1 MNYDELK
8 NKKIMDLRNIAKG
21 LNIPSPY
28 KYKKDELIE
37 LIVKSDK
44 KNGKIED
51 GETEENEKIDI
62 SDINIEDL
70 SDKATEEIEQLE
82 DINMAEG
89 ILEIHMDGY
98 GFLRQD
104 NYQSG
109 DDDVYI
115 SPSQI
120 RRFRLQTGDKI
131 TGVTRPPKSGEKFRA
146 LLYVQAVNGLDPET
160 STKRPN
166 FDTLTPYILGET

>member
-8 NKKIMDLRNIAKG
+8 KIKKIMDLRNIAKG

-51 GETEENEKIDI
+51 GGKLKKMKKIDI

-98 GFLRQD
+98 GF
-104 NYQSG
+104 
-109 DDDVYI
+109 
-115 SPSQI
+115 
-120 RRFRLQTGDKI
+120 
-131 TGVTRPPKSGEKFRA
+131 
-146 LLYVQAVNGLDPET
+146 
-160 STKRPN
+160 
-166 FDTLTPYILGET
+166 

>member
-1 MNYDELK
+1 MVKRSAVAPEMLVHEGPARVFDSEDEAIKAIYD
-8 NKKIMDLRNIAKG
+8 
-21 LNIPSPY
+21 
-28 KYKKDELIE
+28 
-37 LIVKSDK
+37 
-44 KNGKIED
+44 GKIED

-131 TGVTRPPKSGEKFRA
+131 TGVTRPPKSGEKFKALFNLSFLLGLLKSCGRA
-146 LLYVQAVNGLDPET
+146 SSE
-160 STKRPN
+160 KI
-166 FDTLTPYILGET
+166 ILNKLALIIVASIPR